1 MVSRREIN
9 EYGDATR
16 QLSAMARRD
25 LEQVFRSLDASRPEL
40 TRDLLLEILPALVA
54 EYGDLAAALAAEW
67 YESVA
72 PGRALAAGA
81 VDAAR
86 VTGAVRFHAGGLWT
100 PSAADAAGALA
111 VKLDQYIRE
120 PGRRTIEQAAARN
133 NVAWARV
140 PSGKETCSFC
150 LVLASR
156 DASYLTRESALK
168 SKRTGEAYHGM
179 CNCEAVPIASDDDY
193 PEGYDPTDLYDLYS
207 ASRDAAGSGDIRDIT
222 AAMRRE
228 FPDRVRD
235 SVTA

>member
-1 MVSRREIN
+1 MPSRREID

-25 LEQVFRSLDASRPEL
+25 LEQVFRSLDPSRPEL
-40 TRDLLLEILPALVA
+40 TRDLLLELLPALVA

-86 VTGAVRFHAGGLWT
+86 VTGAVRFHSGGLWT
-100 PSAADAAGALA
+100 PSAADVAGALA

-140 PSGKETCSFC
+140 PSGRETCSFC

-156 DASYLTRESALK
+156 DATYLTRDSALK
-168 SKRTGEAYHGM
+168 SRRTGDAYHGE
-179 CNCEAVPIASDDDY
+179 CDCEAVPITSDDDY
-193 PEGYDPTDLYDLYS
+193 PEGYDPNDLYDLYS

-235 SVTA
+235 SVTP

>member
-1 MVSRREIN
+1 MPSRREIN

-25 LEQVFRSLDASRPEL
+25 LEEIFRSLDPSRPEL

-72 PGRALAAGA
+72 PGRALVSGA
-81 VDAAR
+81 VDAVR
-86 VTGAVRFHAGGLWT
+86 VAESVRFHAGGLWT
-100 PSAADAAGALA
+100 PEAAEVAGALA

-120 PGRRTIEQAAARN
+120 PGRRTIERSAARN

-140 PSGKETCSFC
+140 PSGRETCAFC

-156 DASYLTRESALK
+156 DAAYLTRDSALK

-179 CNCEAVPIASDDDY
+179 CDCEAVPIASDDDR
-193 PEGYDPTDLYDLYS
+193 PEGYDPDDLYDLYS

-235 SVTA
+235 SVAV

>member
-1 MVSRREIN
+1 VASRREIN

-16 QLSAMARRD
+16 ELSAMARRD
-25 LEQVFRSLDASRPEL
+25 LDQVFAALDVSRPEL

-72 PGRALAAGA
+72 PGRALVAGA
-81 VDAAR
+81 VAPVR
-86 VTGAVRFHAGGLWT
+86 VVEAVRFHAGGLWT
-100 PSAADAAGALA
+100 PNAGDVAGALA

-120 PGRRTIEQAAARN
+120 PGRRTIERSSARN
-133 NVAWARV
+133 DVAWARV
-140 PSGKETCSFC
+140 PSGRETCAFC

-156 DASYLTRESALK
+156 DAAYLTREAALK
-168 SKRTGEAYHGM
+168 SKRTGETYHGF
-179 CNCEAVPIASDDDY
+179 CDCEAVPITSDDDR
-193 PEGYDPTDLYDLYS
+193 PDGYDPDDLYDLYS

-235 SVTA
+235 SITV